1 MGNYIDN
8 TQLEAMG
15 VYIRRGGDG
24 EVWSL
29 PEREEPPHNDW
40 HEVALRDADLLDLP
54 TYADR
59 TITLPLVV
67 MRPTEARLEAVRQLF
82 DHSPITL
89 RVGPLGE
96 SYLLHP
102 IGLREYR
109 HRGTLREPRVG
120 MPEVELEQR
129 GEDFAT
135 HYRDLK
141 ATPRRGHARSIYS
154 SGVQI
159 GGTDL
164 GALGIAV
171 RRAYDTPLRGEIA
184 RHPRHARPSREIAL
198 RCSLIGEGPDEL
210 SGSLRALWDLLDRT
224 GPLDLSLE
232 GGESYPVYYKRMT
245 ETARRG
251 RGVLDFTLILQTVYD
266 DEED

>member
-1 MGNYIDN
+1 MNYIDN
-8 TQLEAMG
+8 TQLEAME

-40 HEVALRDADLLDLP
+40 HEVALRDADLIDRP

-67 MRPTEARLEAVRQLF
+67 MRPTEGRLDTVRQLF

-89 RVGPLGE
+89 RVGSLGE
-96 SYLLHP
+96 SYRLHP
-102 IGLREYR
+102 VGLKEYR
-109 HRGTLREPRVG
+109 HRGSLSEPRVG
-120 MPEVELEQR
+120 VLEVELEQR
-129 GEDFAT
+129 GEDFAA

-141 ATPRRGHARSIYS
+141 ATPRGGHARSIYS
-154 SGVQI
+154 SGVRI

-184 RHPRHARPSREIAL
+184 RHPRHGRPSREIAL
-198 RCSLIGEGPDEL
+198 RCSLIGETPAEL
-210 SGSLRALWDLLDRT
+210 SGSLRALWDLIDRT
-224 GPLDLSLE
+224 GSLALSLE

-251 RGVLDFTLILQTVYD
+251 RGVLDFTLTLQTVYD
-266 DEED
+266 EED

>member
-1 MGNYIDN
+1 MSNYIDN
-8 TQLEAMG
+8 TQLEAME

-67 MRPTEARLEAVRQLF
+67 MRPTEARLRAVRELF

-89 RVGPLGE
+89 RVGSIGE
-96 SYLLHP
+96 SYRLRP
-102 IGLREYR
+102 VGLRDYR

-120 MPEVELEQR
+120 VLEVELEQR
-129 GEDFAT
+129 GEDFAA

-154 SGVQI
+154 SGVRI

-164 GALGIAV
+164 GTLGIAV
-171 RRAYDTPLRGEIA
+171 RRAYDSPQRGEIA
-184 RHPRHARPSREIAL
+184 HHPRHPRPSREIAL

-224 GPLDLSLE
+224 GPLSLSLD

-266 DEED
+266 EED